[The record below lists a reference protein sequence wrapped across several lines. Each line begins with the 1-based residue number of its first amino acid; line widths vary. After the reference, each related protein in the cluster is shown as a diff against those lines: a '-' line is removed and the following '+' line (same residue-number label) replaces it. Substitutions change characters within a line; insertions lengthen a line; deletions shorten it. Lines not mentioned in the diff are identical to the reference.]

1 MRFFISIQYL
11 KLREAKKWPKKKTLK
26 KEDRSG
32 AIKVQVLDRMM
43 ERIVISH
50 L

>member
-11 KLREAKKWPKKKTLK
+11 KQREAKGKKKNPTII
-26 KEDRSG
+26 KEESG

>member
-11 KLREAKKWPKKKTLK
+11 KQREAKGKKKKTLQGI
-26 KEDRSG
+26 KEESG